1 MKGLRKKKVI
11 LIDGN
16 SLVYRA
22 FYALPT
28 TLATKAGQITN
39 AVYGFTG
46 MLIRLLREQKPDVV
60 VVAFDKGMP
69 LRVNQYEEYKAHRPE
84 TPDELKSQFPL
95 VKDVLCALNIP
106 IFEVEGFEADDVL
119 ATLAKEAESEG
130 YEAVVVTGDRDAF
143 QLISPSVKIMTT
155 RKGIS
160 DIVLYDRRKVV
171 ERYGIPPE
179 KMPDM
184 LGLKGDASDNIP
196 GVPGIGEK
204 TASKLIQEFGSLEGV
219 LDHVDELPNRL
230 RETLIEHKEQARL
243 SKQLA
248 TLDFDVP
255 TEVDLKKY
263 RWGKWDETRVRELF
277 SCLEFNTLLERLL
290 GEEFSEKDTEL
301 VSLDIRPGVILSLR
315 DLENLLKKLNQSLE
329 MALEV
334 CSSGVSVDQHLEGL
348 AIALETGGS
357 VRVYYIPL
365 ADEGG
370 VIQDKLFASEGE
382 LSRSL
387 ILSRLKGYLE
397 SLRLSK
403 LVHDGKMGILCF
415 KKEGLD
421 LRGISFDTMIA
432 AYLLDP
438 GRGDYPLENLCREY
452 LRAKISGD
460 GTQNTC
466 QRALA
471 TLKLQ
476 SILKAELER
485 RGLLKLFKEIEV
497 PLIPVLARMEWEG
510 VGIDAEVLEVL
521 SSEVDDVLRTLEKEI
536 YNLAGEEFNINSPQQ
551 LGKVLFEKLRLEVG
565 KRTKTGYST
574 DFSVLIKLVDEHP
587 IIERILRYRELSK
600 LKSTYIDALPKL
612 INPQTARVHTSFNQ
626 TGTATGRLSSSNPNL
641 QNIPIRTELG
651 RRIREAFVPSRS
663 TDEFLMADYSQIEL
677 RILAHLS
684 QDENLLR
691 AFREDRDIHQAT
703 ACEVFGVE
711 PKDVDPGMRR
721 AAKAVN
727 FGIVYGISSY
737 GLSEQLG
744 ISKEDAKLYIDKY
757 FKRYPDVRKFVDKVV
772 AGAYRDGFVATIFG
786 RRRYIPELKSS
797 NYRIRNL
804 GERLA
809 INACIQ
815 GSAADIIKVA
825 MIALDRELGKRRL
838 ETKMILQVHDELL
851 FEVPSSG
858 KKVSTILIREVMEGA
873 YPLKA
878 GLKVD
883 ITSGPRWGKTL

>member
-1 MKGLRKKKVI
+1 MRKKKAI

-39 AVYGFTG
+39 AVYGFTS
-46 MLIRLLREQKPDVV
+46 MLIKLLREQKPDIVA
-60 VVAFDKGMP
+60 VAFDKGMP

-84 TPDELKSQFPL
+84 IPDELKSQFPL
-95 VKDVLCALNIP
+95 VKDVLRVLDIP
-106 IFEVEGFEADDVL
+106 IFEVEGLEADDVL
-119 ATLAKEAESEG
+119 ATLAKEAECKGCE
-130 YEAVVVTGDRDAF
+130 VMVVTGDRDAF

-160 DIVLYDRRKVV
+160 DIVLYDRERVV

-184 LGLKGDASDNIP
+184 LGLKGDTSDNIP

-204 TASKLIQEFGSLEGV
+204 TASKLIQEFGSLEGA
-219 LDHVDELPNRL
+219 LEHVDELPNKL
-230 RETLIEHKEQARL
+230 RETLIHHEEQARL
-243 SKQLA
+243 SKRLA
-248 TLDFDVP
+248 TLDFNALI
-255 TEVDLKKY
+255 EVDLEKY

-290 GEEFSEKDTEL
+290 GEEFAEETTEL
-301 VSLDIRPGVILSLR
+301 ASLDVKPRVVLSLR
-315 DLENLLKKLNQSLE
+315 DLENLLKKLNHSSE
-329 MALEV
+329 IALEIR
-334 CSSGVSVDQHLEGL
+334 SSGSSIDQHLEGL
-348 AIALETGGS
+348 AIALKTRGS
-357 VRVYYIPL
+357 VQVYYIPL
-365 ADEGG
+365 ADEDG
-370 VIQDKLFASEGE
+370 VVQDKLFTLEGE

-387 ILSRLKGYLE
+387 VLSGLKGYLE
-397 SLRLSK
+397 SLKLSK
-403 LVHDGKMGILCF
+403 LVHDGKAEILCF
-415 KKEGLD
+415 KGEGLD
-421 LRGISFDTMIA
+421 LRGISFDVMIA

-438 GRGDYPLENLCREY
+438 GRGDYPLKSLSREY
-452 LRAKISGD
+452 LGAKISGD
-460 GTQNTC
+460 SIQNAC
-466 QRALA
+466 QRAMV
-471 TLKLQ
+471 TLKLC
-476 SILKAELER
+476 SILETELR
-485 RGLLKLFKEIEV
+485 RKGLLKLFREIEM
-497 PLIPVLARMEWEG
+497 PLTPVLARMEWEG
-510 VGIDAEVLEVL
+510 VGIDAEILEVL
-521 SSEVDDVLRTLEKEI
+521 SSEVDDVLRTLEKEV
-536 YNLAGEEFNINSPQQ
+536 YNLAGKEFNINSPQQ
-551 LGKVLFEKLRLEVG
+551 LGKVLFEKLRLEAG

-587 IIERILRYRELSK
+587 IIEKILRYRELSK

-612 INPQTARVHTSFNQ
+612 INPQTGRVHTSFNQ

-651 RRIREAFVPSRS
+651 GKIREAFVPPRS

-703 ACEVFGVE
+703 ACEVFGVK
-711 PKDVDPGMRR
+711 PQDVNPEMRR

-744 ISKEDAKLYIDKY
+744 ISREDAKLFIDKY
-757 FKRYPDVRKFVDKVV
+757 FERYPSVRKFIDGVV

-786 RRRYIPELKSS
+786 RRRYILELKSS
-797 NYRIRNL
+797 NYKIRNL

-825 MIALDRELGKRRL
+825 MIALDRELGKRGL

-851 FEVPSSG
+851 FEVPSSE
-858 KKVSTILIREVMEGA
+858 KEVSTALIREVMEGA

-883 ITSGPRWGKTL
+883 ITSGPRWGKAL